1 MDEAGWNAQRRTRL
15 SHPAEAKRFVY
26 WVVVDVGVAVD
37 NAVVEGVML
46 GFVVLFVVDVG
57 WEVGWEEAEGAGSE
71 GLEAFVGGIGEIR
84 DPGRTAGAQET
95 ALQPIACPLKISA
108 SQDPSS

>member
-26 WVVVDVGVAVD
+26 WVVVDVGVVVD

-46 GFVVLFVVDVG
+46 GFVVLFVVDAG

-71 GLEAFVGGIGEIR
+71 GLEALVGGILRVVTRNGEVDCSKHYYKRINR
-84 DPGRTAGAQET
+84 
-95 ALQPIACPLKISA
+95 IN
-108 SQDPSS
+108 